1 MIETSAA
8 NAPRRT
14 LDCGVLIGMGHSSRE
29 RRRSRTSE
37 FLRRALLVVAAL
49 LAAGCDR
56 SSLSKNSPDSLVVAI
71 ESSPLHFD
79 PRVGTDQAS
88 WRTHDVLYDALLK
101 KGPGGEFLPDLAESW
116 STDDAVTWRFRL
128 RGGVRFHDGRPCE
141 AADVAYT
148 YGSLLADGFSS
159 GKKEPLRI
167 IDAIETPSP
176 LDVVFR
182 LKQPYAS
189 FPLQLLLGILPRGTT
204 QLEADTKPIGT
215 GPWRFVESRADD
227 RVVFERFRGAVGGDA
242 KLARLVLRVVPDA
255 TTRALEL
262 LNGSLDLSLNNLPP
276 DLLPRLAE
284 SPRLAVTIRPGS
296 TYAYLAFNFRDP
308 VLGNAKVRRALA
320 LALDREALVHGL
332 FRDTVE
338 TTETLLPPGHWARLE
353 DLPKLTRDL
362 PGARRLLDEAGYP
375 DPGGGR
381 PRLTLTYK
389 TSTDETSIL
398 QATAVAEQWREAG
411 VETRIRSNDF
421 ATFYQDV
428 VKGNFQIYSLRW
440 QGIVDPDHYHEVFL
454 STSVPPKGWNRGF
467 YSDPDVDRWIEE
479 ARRTVDRETRKVL
492 YADIQ
497 RRVAETLPYVS
508 LYTMKAV
515 AVHARDLTG
524 LETMNETADFTFL
537 RNVGRK

>member
-1 MIETSAA
+1 
-8 NAPRRT
+8 
-14 LDCGVLIGMGHSSRE
+14 MGHSSRAPAD
-29 RRRSRTSE
+29 
-37 FLRRALLVVAAL
+37 RRARTPLFAAAAACGIAAFVAA
-49 LAAGCDR
+49 ACRKDQDH
-56 SSLSKNSPDSLVVAI
+56 SKDSLFVAI

-88 WRTHDVLYDALLK
+88 WRTHDVLYDSLLK
-101 KGPGGEFLPDLAESW
+101 KGTGGEFLPDLAENW

-128 RGGVRFHDGRPCE
+128 RSGVRFHDGRPCE
-141 AADVAYT
+141 AEDVAYT
-148 YGSLLADGFSS
+148 YESLLADGFAS

-167 IDAIETPSP
+167 IDSIETPSP
-176 LDVVFR
+176 RDVVFR

-204 QLEADTKPIGT
+204 SEQADASPVGT
-215 GPWRFVESRADD
+215 GPWKFVESRADD
-227 RVVFERFRGAVGGDA
+227 RVVFTRLPGAVGGDA
-242 KLARLVLRVVPDA
+242 KLSRLVMRVVPDA

-284 SPRLAVTIRPGS
+284 SPRLTVTIRPGS

-308 VLGNAKVRRALA
+308 VLANAKVRRALA
-320 LALDREALVHGL
+320 LALDRDAIAHGL

-338 TTETLLPPGHWARLE
+338 TTETLLPPGHWARL
-353 DLPKLTRDL
+353 DGLPKLARDL
-362 PGARRLLDEAGYP
+362 PAARRLLDEAGFP
-375 DPGGGR
+375 DPGGGK
-381 PRLTLTYK
+381 PRLVLTYK

-398 QATAVAEQWREAG
+398 QATAIAAQWKEAG
-411 VETRIRSNDF
+411 VEAKIRSNDF

-428 VKGNFQIYSLRW
+428 VKGNFQLFSLRW

-454 STSVPPKGWNRGF
+454 STSIPPKGWNRGF
-467 YSDPDVDRWIEE
+467 YADPDVDRWIEE
-479 ARRTVDRETRKVL
+479 ARRTVDRGKRKEL
-492 YADIQ
+492 YAALQ
-497 RRVAETLPYVS
+497 RRVAESLPYIS